1 MRNIYLMTA
10 ALAMMAMTAN
20 AQSMKHINMNASSQ
34 NWAVTSAPQKVENST
49 RKVATRAGSDI
60 TDNQRYINYSYDESY
75 VWPATFPADT
85 QGAISLGTLFYSDAF
100 TKFEGCKIVGARFY
114 VNIPIG
120 ASKVGICHVKIEN
133 NTPYVGDILASK
145 EVPSTVAHWNY
156 VWFDE
161 PYKIDTKNF
170 DGLLPYY
177 DFTPSNMSADAGYP
191 IASSG
196 TYAGTCGA
204 LAYGDVDGKHDQS
217 SWAWQPIYLGTDG
230 SNLMIQLIIEKED
243 GNFII
248 HDLVMDKIAM
258 SPFVKNDTKTGLAF
272 TCHNDG
278 RDNIT
283 NVKFGIE
290 VDGVKLG
297 TFTYN
302 KDNLGEN
309 FKEITNA
316 DYSNIPVGLPID
328 KDWAIGEHEVTVYPV
343 LVEGK
348 EPAGDLTNDKLTT
361 KFKVYKDN
369 FDRTKNLVEF
379 YACQM
384 SKYTYFADQ
393 VLDKT
398 AKAREDD
405 DLAIVS
411 IHGDG
416 QQVNEDGTVET
427 LSDVFTV
434 PEANKLAYY
443 STPSDG
449 SGAFNRYFYDNDVIN
464 YEKALTVNM
473 AAQAASDQ
481 DNVVSMLNTII
492 NESAT
497 YYPSFSTV
505 GIDSKL
511 DDATGKLTIKV
522 MGKLINGYQKLIG
535 DDARLTVYLT
545 EDKVTGRQSTGG
557 STIKP
562 RFTHNHVLRKIV
574 TGTLG
579 DALQTNGN
587 SYENDY
593 EVELDDAWKSQN
605 MHIIAFVSR
614 PMTEKEVDGKTALA
628 SAMNDLWVDNTNM
641 VVVGESDLTGISNN
655 VINWNDVKE
664 VGRYTI
670 DGQKLN
676 APMKG
681 VNLVKLSNGKTIK
694 VVVK

>member
-1 MRNIYLMTA
+1 MTA

-34 NWAVTSAPQKVENST
+34 NWAETSAPQKVENST
-49 RKVATRAGSDI
+49 KKVATRAGSDI
-60 TDNQRYINYSYDESY
+60 ADNQRYINYSYDESY

-100 TKFEGCKIVGARFY
+100 KKYEGCKIVGARFY

-243 GNFII
+243 GNFIL
-248 HDLVMDKIAM
+248 HDLVLDKIAM
-258 SPFVKNDTKTGLAF
+258 SPFVKNNTKTGLAF

-290 VDGVKLG
+290 VDGEKMG
-297 TFTYN
+297 TFTYD
-302 KDNLGEN
+302 KTTAGDA
-309 FKEITNA
+309 FREITNA
-316 DYSNIPVGLPID
+316 DYSNIPVGLPIN

-348 EPAGDLTNDKLTT
+348 EPEGDLTNDKLTT

-379 YACQM
+379 YTCQM
-384 SKYTYFADQ
+384 SKYTFFADA
-393 VLDKT
+393 VLTKI

-416 QQVNEDGTVET
+416 QQVNEDGSVET

-449 SGAFNRYFYDNDVIN
+449 SAAFNRYFYDNDVIN
-464 YEKALTVNM
+464 AEKALTVNM
-473 AAQAASDQ
+473 AAQDPSDQ
-481 DNVVSMLNTII
+481 DNVVGMLNTII
-492 NESAT
+492 KESAA

-511 DDATGKLTIKV
+511 DDATGKLSIKV
-522 MGKLINGYQKLIG
+522 MGKLINQYQQLIG

-545 EDKVTGRQSTGG
+545 EDKIIGKQNTGG
-557 STIKP
+557 SIAKP
-562 RFTHNHVLRKIV
+562 RFTHNYVLRKIV

-593 EVELDDAWKSQN
+593 EVELDDAWKSKN

-614 PMTEKEVDGKTALA
+614 PMKETEKDGKTALA

-641 VVVGESDLTGISNN
+641 VAVGDSDLTGISN
-655 VINWNDVKE
+655 VINWNEVKE

-676 APMKG
+676 APTKG
-681 VNLVKLSNGKTIK
+681 INLVKLSNGQTIK

>member
-1 MRNIYLMTA
+1 MTA
-10 ALAMMAMTAN
+10 AIAMMAMTAN

-34 NWAVTSAPQKVENST
+34 NWAETSAPQKVENST
-49 RKVATRAGSDI
+49 KKVATRAGSDI
-60 TDNQRYINYSYDESY
+60 ADNQRYINYSYDESY

-100 TKFEGCKIVGARFY
+100 KKYEGCKIVGARFY

-258 SPFVKNDTKTGLAF
+258 SPFVKNDTKTGVAF

-290 VDGVKLG
+290 VDGEKMG
-297 TFTYN
+297 TFTYD
-302 KDNLGEN
+302 KDNVGDN
-309 FKEITNA
+309 FREITNA

-328 KDWAIGEHEVTVYPV
+328 KDWSIGEHEVTVYPV

-348 EPAGDLTNDKLTT
+348 EPAGDLTNDKLST

-379 YACQM
+379 YACQL

-393 VLDKT
+393 VLTKT

-411 IHGDG
+411 IHGES
-416 QQVNEDGTVET
+416 QQQNEDGTVET
-427 LSDVFTV
+427 LSDEFTV

-473 AAQAASDQ
+473 AAQDASDQ
-481 DNVVSMLNTII
+481 ENVVGMLNTII

-511 DDATGKLTIKV
+511 DDTTGKLTIKV

-545 EDKVTGRQSTGG
+545 EDGVIGKQNSGG
-557 STIKP
+557 SIAKP
-562 RFTHNHVLRKIV
+562 RYTHNHVLRKIV

-593 EVELDDAWKSQN
+593 EVKLDDAWKSKN

-641 VVVGESDLTGISNN
+641 VAVGDSDLTGISN
-655 VINWNDVKE
+655 VINWNEVKE

-681 VNLVKLSNGKTIK
+681 INLVKLSNGKTIK
-694 VVVK
+694 VIVE

>member
-1 MRNIYLMTA
+1 MTA
-10 ALAMMAMTAN
+10 AIAMMAMTAN

-34 NWAVTSAPQKVENST
+34 NWAETSAPQKVENST
-49 RKVATRAGSDI
+49 KKVATRAGSDI
-60 TDNQRYINYSYDESY
+60 ADNQRYINYSYDESY

-100 TKFEGCKIVGARFY
+100 KKYEGCKIVGARFY

-204 LAYGDVDGKHDQS
+204 LAYGDIDGKHDQS

-243 GNFII
+243 GNFIL
-248 HDLVMDKIAM
+248 HDLVLDKIAM
-258 SPFVKNDTKTGLAF
+258 SPFVKNNTKTGLAF

-290 VDGVKLG
+290 VDGEKMG
-297 TFTYN
+297 TFTYD
-302 KDNLGEN
+302 KTTAGDA

-316 DYSNIPVGLPID
+316 DYSNIPVGLPIN

-348 EPAGDLTNDKLTT
+348 EPEGDLTNDKLTT

-379 YACQM
+379 YTCQM
-384 SKYTYFADQ
+384 SKYTFFADA
-393 VLDKT
+393 VLTKT

-416 QQVNEDGTVET
+416 QQVNEDGSVET

-449 SGAFNRYFYDNDVIN
+449 SAAFNRYFYDNDVIN
-464 YEKALTVNM
+464 AEKALTVNM
-473 AAQAASDQ
+473 AAQDPSDQ
-481 DNVVSMLNTII
+481 DNVVGMLNTII
-492 NESAT
+492 KESAA

-511 DDATGKLTIKV
+511 DDATGKLSIKV
-522 MGKLINGYQKLIG
+522 MGKLINQYQQLIG

-545 EDKVTGRQSTGG
+545 EDKIIGKQNTGG
-557 STIKP
+557 SIAKP
-562 RFTHNHVLRKIV
+562 RFTHNYVLRKIV

-593 EVELDDAWKSQN
+593 EVELDDAWKSKN

-614 PMTEKEVDGKTALA
+614 PMKETEKDGKTALA

-641 VVVGESDLTGISNN
+641 VAVGESDLTGISN
-655 VINWNDVKE
+655 VINWNEVKE

-676 APMKG
+676 APTKG
-681 VNLVKLSNGKTIK
+681 INLVKLSNGQTFK

>member
-1 MRNIYLMTA
+1 MRNIYLMSA
-10 ALAMMAMTAN
+10 ALALMAMSAN
-20 AQSMKHINMNASSQ
+20 AQSMKRINKEATTKT
-34 NWAVTSAPQKVENST
+34 WVETATPQKAA
-49 RKVATRAGSDI
+49 KKIATRAGELEA
-60 TDNQRYINYSYDESY
+60 NQRYINYSYDESY
-75 VWPATFPADT
+75 VWPSTFPADT

-100 TKFEGCKIVGARFY
+100 KKYEGCKIVGARFY

-120 ASKVGICHVKIEN
+120 ASKVGVCHVKVEN
-133 NTPYVGDILASK
+133 GTPYVGDILASK

-161 PYKIDTKNF
+161 PYKIDTKTF

-177 DFTPSNMSADAGYP
+177 DFTPSNMSADAGNP

-196 TYAGTCGA
+196 TWAGTCGA
-204 LAYGDVDGKHDQS
+204 LAFGDVDGKHDPNT
-217 SWAWQPIYLGTDG
+217 WAWQPIYIGTDG

-243 GNFII
+243 GNFIL
-248 HDLVMDKIAM
+248 HDLVMGKMAM
-258 SPFVKNDTKTGLAF
+258 VPFAKSGNTTGLAF

-290 VDGVKLG
+290 VDGEKMG
-297 TFTYN
+297 TFTYDQ
-302 KDNLGEN
+302 KTAGDA
-309 FKEITNA
+309 FREITDA
-316 DYSNIPVGLPID
+316 DNSNIQVGLPID
-328 KDWAIGEHEVTVYPV
+328 KDWSIGEHEVTVYPV

-348 EPAGDLTNDKLTT
+348 EPEGDLTNDKLTT

-379 YACQM
+379 YACQL

-393 VLDKT
+393 VLTKT

-434 PEANKLAYY
+434 PEANKLANY
-443 STPSDG
+443 STPSDA
-449 SGAFNRYFYDNDVIN
+449 SAAFNRYFYDNDVIN
-464 YEKALTVNM
+464 YDKALTVNM
-473 AAQAASDQ
+473 AAQKASDQ
-481 DNVVSMLNTII
+481 ENVVGMLNTII
-492 NESAT
+492 NESAA

-505 GIDSKL
+505 SIDSKL
-511 DDATGKLTIKV
+511 DDATGKLSIKV
-522 MGKLINGYQKLIG
+522 MGKLINKYQKLIG

-545 EDKVTGRQSTGG
+545 EDNVRGKQNTGG
-557 STIKP
+557 SIAKP
-562 RFTHNHVLRKIV
+562 TTHNHVLRKIV
-574 TGTLG
+574 TNTLG

-593 EVELDDAWKSQN
+593 EIELDDAWKSKN

-614 PMTEKEVDGKTALA
+614 PMKEQEKDGKTALA

-641 VVVGESDLTGISNN
+641 VAVGDSDFTGISN

-676 APMKG
+676 APTKG
-681 VNLVKLSNGKTIK
+681 INLVKLSNGQTIK
-694 VVVK
+694 VIVK

>member
-1 MRNIYLMTA
+1 MTA
-10 ALAMMAMTAN
+10 AIAMMAMTAN

-34 NWAVTSAPQKVENST
+34 NWAETSAPQKVENST
-49 RKVATRAGSDI
+49 KKVATRAGSDI
-60 TDNQRYINYSYDESY
+60 ADNQRYINYSYDESY

-100 TKFEGCKIVGARFY
+100 KKYEGCKIVGARFY

-145 EVPSTVAHWNY
+145 EVPSTIAHWNY

-258 SPFVKNDTKTGLAF
+258 SPFVKNDTKTGVAF

-290 VDGVKLG
+290 VDGEKMG
-297 TFTYN
+297 TFTYD
-302 KDNLGEN
+302 KDNVGDK
-309 FKEITNA
+309 FREITNA
-316 DYSNIPVGLPID
+316 DYSNIPVGLPIN

-348 EPAGDLTNDKLTT
+348 EPEGDLTNDKLTT

-379 YACQM
+379 YTCQM
-384 SKYTYFADQ
+384 SKYTYYADE
-393 VLDKT
+393 VLTKLG
-398 AKAREDD
+398 KAREDE

-411 IHGDG
+411 IHGES
-416 QQVNEDGTVET
+416 QQKNEDGSVET

-449 SGAFNRYFYDNDVIN
+449 SAAFNRYFYDNDVIN
-464 YEKALTVNM
+464 LEKALTVNM
-473 AAQAASDQ
+473 AAQKPSDQ
-481 DNVVSMLNTII
+481 DNVVGMLNTII
-492 NESAT
+492 KESAA

-511 DDATGKLTIKV
+511 DDATGKLSIKV
-522 MGKLINGYQKLIG
+522 MGKLINQYQQLIG

-545 EDKVTGRQSTGG
+545 EDKVIGKQNTGG
-557 STIKP
+557 SIAKP
-562 RFTHNHVLRKIV
+562 RFTHNYVLRKIV

-614 PMTEKEVDGKTALA
+614 PMKEQEKDGKTALA

-641 VVVGESDLTGISNN
+641 VAVGDSDLTGISN
-655 VINWNDVKE
+655 VINWNEVKE

-676 APMKG
+676 APTKG
-681 VNLVKLSNGKTIK
+681 INLVKLSNGQTIK

>member
-34 NWAVTSAPQKVENST
+34 TWAETSTPQKVENST

-60 TDNQRYINYSYDESY
+60 ADNQRYINYSYDESY

-100 TKFEGCKIVGARFY
+100 KNFEGCKIVGARFY

-243 GNFII
+243 GNFIL
-248 HDLVMDKIAM
+248 HDLVLDKIAM
-258 SPFVKNDTKTGLAF
+258 SPFVKNNTKTGLAF

-290 VDGVKLG
+290 VDGEKMG
-297 TFTYN
+297 TFTYD
-302 KDNLGEN
+302 KTTAGDA
-309 FKEITNA
+309 FREITNA
-316 DYSNIPVGLPID
+316 DYSNIPVGLPIN

-348 EPAGDLTNDKLTT
+348 EPEGDLTNDKLTT

-379 YACQM
+379 YTCQM
-384 SKYTYFADQ
+384 SKYTFFADA
-393 VLDKT
+393 VLTKT

-416 QQVNEDGTVET
+416 QQVNEDGSVET

-449 SGAFNRYFYDNDVIN
+449 SAAFNRYFYDNDVIN
-464 YEKALTVNM
+464 AEKALTVNM
-473 AAQAASDQ
+473 AAQDPSDQ
-481 DNVVSMLNTII
+481 DNVVGMLNTII
-492 NESAT
+492 KESAA

-511 DDATGKLTIKV
+511 DDATGKLSIKV
-522 MGKLINGYQKLIG
+522 MGKLINQYQQLIG

-545 EDKVTGRQSTGG
+545 EDKIIGKQNTGG
-557 STIKP
+557 SIAKP
-562 RFTHNHVLRKIV
+562 RFTHNYVLRKIV

-593 EVELDDAWKSQN
+593 EVELDDAWKSKN

-614 PMTEKEVDGKTALA
+614 PMKETEKDGKTALA

-641 VVVGESDLTGISNN
+641 VAVGESDLTGISN
-655 VINWNDVKE
+655 VINWNEVKE
-664 VGRYTI
+664 IGRYTI

-676 APMKG
+676 APTKG
-681 VNLVKLSNGKTIK
+681 INLVKLSNGQTIK

>member
-34 NWAVTSAPQKVENST
+34 NWAETSAPQKVENST
-49 RKVATRAGSDI
+49 KKVATRAGSDI
-60 TDNQRYINYSYDESY
+60 ADNQRYINYSYDESY

-100 TKFEGCKIVGARFY
+100 KKYEGCKIVGARFY

-258 SPFVKNDTKTGLAF
+258 SPFVKNDTKTGVAF

-290 VDGVKLG
+290 VDGEKMG
-297 TFTYN
+297 TFTYD
-302 KDNLGEN
+302 KDNVGDN
-309 FKEITNA
+309 FREITNA
-316 DYSNIPVGLPID
+316 DYSNIPVGLPIN

-348 EPAGDLTNDKLTT
+348 EPEGDLTNDKLTT

-384 SKYTYFADQ
+384 SKYTFFADA
-393 VLDKT
+393 VLTKT

-411 IHGDG
+411 IHGES
-416 QQVNEDGTVET
+416 QQVNEDGSVET
-427 LSDVFTV
+427 LSDEFTV

-473 AAQAASDQ
+473 AAQDGSDQ
-481 DNVVSMLNTII
+481 DNVASMLNTII
-492 NESAT
+492 NESAA

-511 DDATGKLTIKV
+511 DDATGKLSIKV
-522 MGKLINGYQKLIG
+522 MGKLINQYQQLIG

-545 EDKVTGRQSTGG
+545 EDKVIGKQNTGG
-557 STIKP
+557 SIAKP
-562 RFTHNHVLRKIV
+562 RFTHNYVLRKIV

-614 PMTEKEVDGKTALA
+614 PMKETEKDGKTALA

-641 VVVGESDLTGISNN
+641 VAVGDSDLTGISNI
-655 VINWNDVKE
+655 INWNDVKE

-676 APMKG
+676 APTKG
-681 VNLVKLSNGKTIK
+681 INLVKLSNGQTIK

>member
-1 MRNIYLMTA
+1 MTA

-34 NWAVTSAPQKVENST
+34 TWAETSTPQKVENST

-60 TDNQRYINYSYDESY
+60 ADNQRYINYSYDESY

-100 TKFEGCKIVGARFY
+100 KNFEGCKIVGARFY

-243 GNFII
+243 GNFIL

-290 VDGVKLG
+290 VDGEKMG
-297 TFTYN
+297 TFTYD
-302 KDNLGEN
+302 KTTAGDA
-309 FKEITNA
+309 FREITNA
-316 DYSNIPVGLPID
+316 DYSNIPVGLPIN

-348 EPAGDLTNDKLTT
+348 EPEGDLTNDKLTT

-379 YACQM
+379 YTCQM
-384 SKYTYFADQ
+384 SKYTFFADA
-393 VLDKT
+393 VLTKT

-411 IHGDG
+411 IHGES
-416 QQVNEDGTVET
+416 QQVNEDGSVET
-427 LSDVFTV
+427 LSDEFTV

-449 SGAFNRYFYDNDVIN
+449 SAAFNRYFYDNDVIN
-464 YEKALTVNM
+464 AEKALTVNM
-473 AAQAASDQ
+473 AAQDPSDQ
-481 DNVVSMLNTII
+481 DNVVGMLNKII
-492 NESAT
+492 KESAA

-511 DDATGKLTIKV
+511 DDATGKLSIKV
-522 MGKLINGYQKLIG
+522 MGKLINQYQQLIG

-545 EDKVTGRQSTGG
+545 EDKIIGKQNTGG
-557 STIKP
+557 SIAKP
-562 RFTHNHVLRKIV
+562 RFTHNYVLRKIV

-593 EVELDDAWKSQN
+593 EVELDDAWKSKN

-614 PMTEKEVDGKTALA
+614 PMKEQEKDGKTALA

-641 VVVGESDLTGISNN
+641 VAVGESDLTGISN
-655 VINWNDVKE
+655 VINWNEVKE

-676 APMKG
+676 APTKG
-681 VNLVKLSNGKTIK
+681 INLVKLSNGQTIK

>member
-1 MRNIYLMTA
+1 MTA

-34 NWAVTSAPQKVENST
+34 NWAETSAPQKVENST
-49 RKVATRAGSDI
+49 KKVATRAGSDI
-60 TDNQRYINYSYDESY
+60 ADNQRYINYSYDESY
-75 VWPATFPADT
+75 IWPATFPADT

-100 TKFEGCKIVGARFY
+100 KNFEGCKIVGARFY

-243 GNFII
+243 GNFIL
-248 HDLVMDKIAM
+248 HDLVLDKIAM
-258 SPFVKNDTKTGLAF
+258 SPFVKNNTKTGLAF

-290 VDGVKLG
+290 VDGEKMG
-297 TFTYN
+297 TFTYD
-302 KDNLGEN
+302 KDNVGDN
-309 FKEITNA
+309 FREITNA
-316 DYSNIPVGLPID
+316 DYSNIPVGLPIN

-348 EPAGDLTNDKLTT
+348 EPEGDLTNDKLTT

-393 VLDKT
+393 VLTKT
-398 AKAREDD
+398 ANAREED

-411 IHGDG
+411 IHGEG
-416 QQVNEDGTVET
+416 QQVNEDGSVEK
-427 LSDVFTV
+427 LEDVFTV

-443 STPSDG
+443 STPYDG

-473 AAQAASDQ
+473 AAQDASDQ
-481 DNVVSMLNTII
+481 DNVASMLNTII
-492 NESAT
+492 NESAA

-505 GIDSKL
+505 GIESKL
-511 DDATGKLTIKV
+511 DDATGKLSIKV

-545 EDKVTGRQSTGG
+545 EDKVIGKQNTGG
-557 STIKP
+557 SIAKP
-562 RFTHNHVLRKIV
+562 RFTHNYVLRKIV

-593 EVELDDAWKSQN
+593 EVELDNAWKSNN

-614 PMTEKEVDGKTALA
+614 PMKEQEKDGKTALA

-641 VVVGESDLTGISNN
+641 VAVGESDFTGISNI
-655 VINWNDVKE
+655 INWNDVKE

-676 APMKG
+676 APTKG
-681 VNLVKLSNGKTIK
+681 INLVKLSNGQTIK

>member
-1 MRNIYLMTA
+1 
-10 ALAMMAMTAN
+10 MMAMTAN

-34 NWAVTSAPQKVENST
+34 NWAETSAPQKVENST
-49 RKVATRAGSDI
+49 KKVATRAGSDI
-60 TDNQRYINYSYDESY
+60 ADNQRYINYSYDESY

-100 TKFEGCKIVGARFY
+100 KKYEGCKIVGARFY

-243 GNFII
+243 GNFIL
-248 HDLVMDKIAM
+248 HDLVLDKIAM
-258 SPFVKNDTKTGLAF
+258 SPFVKNNTKTGLAF

-290 VDGVKLG
+290 VDGEKMG
-297 TFTYN
+297 TFTYD
-302 KDNLGEN
+302 KTTAGDA
-309 FKEITNA
+309 FREITNA
-316 DYSNIPVGLPID
+316 DYSNIPVGLPIN

-348 EPAGDLTNDKLTT
+348 EPEGDLTNDKLTT

-379 YACQM
+379 YTCQM
-384 SKYTYFADQ
+384 SKYTFFADA
-393 VLDKT
+393 VLTKT

-416 QQVNEDGTVET
+416 QQVNEDGSVET

-449 SGAFNRYFYDNDVIN
+449 SAAFNRYFYDNDVIN
-464 YEKALTVNM
+464 AEKALTVNM
-473 AAQAASDQ
+473 AAQDPSDQ
-481 DNVVSMLNTII
+481 DNVVGMLNTII
-492 NESAT
+492 KESAA

-511 DDATGKLTIKV
+511 DDATGKLSIKV
-522 MGKLINGYQKLIG
+522 MGKLINQYQQLIG

-545 EDKVTGRQSTGG
+545 EDKIIGKQNTGG
-557 STIKP
+557 SIAKP
-562 RFTHNHVLRKIV
+562 RFTHNYVLRKIV

-593 EVELDDAWKSQN
+593 EVELDDAWKSKN

-614 PMTEKEVDGKTALA
+614 PMKETEKDGKTALA

-641 VVVGESDLTGISNN
+641 VAVGESDLTGISN
-655 VINWNDVKE
+655 VINWNEVKE

-676 APMKG
+676 APTKG
-681 VNLVKLSNGKTIK
+681 INLVKLSNGQTIK
-694 VVVK
+694 VIVK

>member
-1 MRNIYLMTA
+1 MTA
-10 ALAMMAMTAN
+10 AIAMMAMTAN

-34 NWAVTSAPQKVENST
+34 NWAETSAPQKVENST
-49 RKVATRAGSDI
+49 KKVATRAGSDI
-60 TDNQRYINYSYDESY
+60 ADNQRYINYSYDESY

-100 TKFEGCKIVGARFY
+100 KKYEGCKIVGARFY

-243 GNFII
+243 GNFIL
-248 HDLVMDKIAM
+248 HDLVLDKIAM
-258 SPFVKNDTKTGLAF
+258 SPFVKNNTKTGLAF

-290 VDGVKLG
+290 VDGEKMG
-297 TFTYN
+297 TFTYD
-302 KDNLGEN
+302 KTTAGDA
-309 FKEITNA
+309 FREITNA
-316 DYSNIPVGLPID
+316 DYSNIPVGLPIN

-348 EPAGDLTNDKLTT
+348 EPEGDLTNDKLTT

-379 YACQM
+379 YTCQM
-384 SKYTYFADQ
+384 SKYTFFADA
-393 VLDKT
+393 VLTKT

-416 QQVNEDGTVET
+416 QQVNEDGSVET
-427 LSDVFTV
+427 LTDVFTV

-449 SGAFNRYFYDNDVIN
+449 SAAFNRYFYDNDVIN
-464 YEKALTVNM
+464 AEKALTVNM
-473 AAQAASDQ
+473 AAQDPSDQ
-481 DNVVSMLNTII
+481 DNVVGMLNTII
-492 NESAT
+492 KESAA

-511 DDATGKLTIKV
+511 DDATGKLSIKV
-522 MGKLINGYQKLIG
+522 MGKLINQYQQLIG

-545 EDKVTGRQSTGG
+545 EDKIIGKQNTGG
-557 STIKP
+557 SIAKP
-562 RFTHNHVLRKIV
+562 RFTHNYVLRKIV

-593 EVELDDAWKSQN
+593 EVELDDAWKSKN

-614 PMTEKEVDGKTALA
+614 PMKETEKDGKTALA

-641 VVVGESDLTGISNN
+641 VAVGESDLTGISN
-655 VINWNDVKE
+655 VINWNEVKE

-676 APMKG
+676 APTKG
-681 VNLVKLSNGKTIK
+681 INLVKLSNGQTIK
-694 VVVK
+694 VIVK

>member
-1 MRNIYLMTA
+1 MRNIYLMSA
-10 ALAMMAMTAN
+10 ALALMAMSAN
-20 AQSMKHINMNASSQ
+20 AQSMKRINKE
-34 NWAVTSAPQKVENST
+34 VTAKTWVETATPQKAA
-49 RKVATRAGSDI
+49 KKIATRAGELEA
-60 TDNQRYINYSYDESY
+60 NQRYINYSYDESY
-75 VWPATFPADT
+75 VWPSTFPADT

-100 TKFEGCKIVGARFY
+100 KKYEGCKIVGARFY

-120 ASKVGICHVKIEN
+120 ASKVGVCHVKIEN

-145 EVPSTVAHWNY
+145 DVPSTVAHWNY

-204 LAYGDVDGKHDQS
+204 LAYGDVDGKHDPN

-258 SPFVKNDTKTGLAF
+258 SPFVKNDTKTGVAF

-290 VDGVKLG
+290 VDGEKMG
-297 TFTYN
+297 TFTYD
-302 KDNLGEN
+302 KTTAGDA
-309 FKEITNA
+309 FREITNA
-316 DYSNIPVGLPID
+316 DYSNIPVRLPID
-328 KDWAIGEHEVTVYPV
+328 KDWTIGEHEVTVYPM

-393 VLDKT
+393 VLTKT
-398 AKAREDD
+398 AEAREDD

-411 IHGDG
+411 IHGES
-416 QQVNEDGTVET
+416 QQQNEDGTVET

-473 AAQAASDQ
+473 AAQDASDQ

-545 EDKVTGRQSTGG
+545 EDEVIGKQSTGG
-557 STIKP
+557 SIAKP
-562 RFTHNHVLRKIV
+562 TFTHNHVLRKIV

-641 VVVGESDLTGISNN
+641 VVVGESDLTGISN

-681 VNLVKLSNGKTIK
+681 INLVKLSNGKTIK
-694 VVVK
+694 VIVK

>member
-1 MRNIYLMTA
+1 MTA

-20 AQSMKHINMNASSQ
+20 AQSMKHTNMNASSQ
-34 NWAVTSAPQKVENST
+34 NWAETSAPQKVENST
-49 RKVATRAGSDI
+49 KKVATRAGSDI
-60 TDNQRYINYSYDESY
+60 ADNQRYINYSYDESY

-100 TKFEGCKIVGARFY
+100 KNFEGCKIVGARFY

-243 GNFII
+243 GNFIL
-248 HDLVMDKIAM
+248 HDLVLDKIAM
-258 SPFVKNDTKTGLAF
+258 SPFVKNNTKTGLAF

-290 VDGVKLG
+290 VDGEKMG
-297 TFTYN
+297 TFTYD
-302 KDNLGEN
+302 KTTAGDA

-316 DYSNIPVGLPID
+316 DYSNIPVGLPVD

-361 KFKVYKDN
+361 KFKVYKEN

-379 YACQM
+379 YACQL

-393 VLDKT
+393 VLTKT
-398 AKAREDD
+398 ANAREED

-411 IHGDG
+411 IHGEG
-416 QQVNEDGTVET
+416 QQVNEDGSVEK
-427 LSDVFTV
+427 LEDVFTV

-464 YEKALTVNM
+464 AEKALTVNM
-473 AAQAASDQ
+473 AAQDASDQ

-492 NESAT
+492 NEST
-497 YYPSFSTV
+497 TFYPSFSTV
-505 GIDSKL
+505 GIESKL

-522 MGKLINGYQKLIG
+522 MGKLINDYQKLIG

-545 EDKVTGRQSTGG
+545 EDKVIGKQNTGG
-557 STIKP
+557 SIAKP

-593 EVELDDAWKSQN
+593 EIELDDAWKSKN

-641 VVVGESDLTGISNN
+641 VAVGDSDLTGISNI
-655 VINWNDVKE
+655 INWNDVKE

-676 APMKG
+676 APTKG
-681 VNLVKLSNGKTIK
+681 INLVKLSNGQTIK

>member
-1 MRNIYLMTA
+1 MRNIYLMSA
-10 ALAMMAMTAN
+10 ALVLMTMSAN
-20 AQSMKHINMNASSQ
+20 AQSMKRINKE
-34 NWAVTSAPQKVENST
+34 VTANTWVETTAPQKAAKKIT
-49 RKVATRAGSDI
+49 TRAGELEA
-60 TDNQRYINYSYDESY
+60 NQRYINYSYDESY

-85 QGAISLGTLFYSDAF
+85 QGAISLGTLFYSDSF
-100 TKFEGCKIVGARFY
+100 KKFEGCKIVGARFY

-120 ASKVGICHVKIEN
+120 ASKVGICHVKVEN
-133 NTPYVGDILASK
+133 GTPYVGDILASK

-161 PYKIDTKNF
+161 PYKIDTKTF

-177 DFTPSNMSADAGYP
+177 DFTPSNMSEGAGYP

-196 TYAGTCGA
+196 TWAGTCGA
-204 LAYGDVDGKHDQS
+204 LAFGDVDGKHDPNT
-217 SWAWQPIYLGTDG
+217 WAWQPIYLGADG

-328 KDWAIGEHEVTVYPV
+328 KDWSIGEHEVTVYPV

-361 KFKVYKDN
+361 KFKVYKEN

-393 VLDKT
+393 VLTKT

-411 IHGDG
+411 IHGES
-416 QQVNEDGTVET
+416 QQTNEDGSVEN
-427 LSDVFTV
+427 LEDAFTV

-545 EDKVTGRQSTGG
+545 EDKVIGKQNTGG
-557 STIKP
+557 DIARP
-562 RFTHNHVLRKIV
+562 RFTHNYVLRKIV

-593 EVELDDAWKSQN
+593 EVELDDAWKSKN

-641 VVVGESDLTGISNN
+641 VVVGESDLTGISN
-655 VINWNDVKE
+655 VINWNEVKE

-681 VNLVKLSNGKTIK
+681 INLVKLSNGKTIK
-694 VVVK
+694 VIVK

>member
-1 MRNIYLMTA
+1 MTA

-34 NWAVTSAPQKVENST
+34 NWAETSAPQKVENST
-49 RKVATRAGSDI
+49 KKVATRAGSDI
-60 TDNQRYINYSYDESY
+60 ADNQRYINYSYDESY

-100 TKFEGCKIVGARFY
+100 KKYEGCKIVGARFY

-196 TYAGTCGA
+196 TYAGTCGV

-243 GNFII
+243 GNFIL
-248 HDLVMDKIAM
+248 HDLVLDKIAM
-258 SPFVKNDTKTGLAF
+258 SPFVKNNTKTGLAF

-290 VDGVKLG
+290 VDGEKMG
-297 TFTYN
+297 TFTYD
-302 KDNLGEN
+302 KTTAGDA

-316 DYSNIPVGLPID
+316 DYSNIPVGLPVD

-361 KFKVYKDN
+361 KFKVYKEN

-379 YACQM
+379 YACQL

-393 VLDKT
+393 VLTKT
-398 AKAREDD
+398 ANAREED

-411 IHGDG
+411 IHGEG
-416 QQVNEDGTVET
+416 QQVNEDGSVEK
-427 LSDVFTV
+427 LEDVFTV

-464 YEKALTVNM
+464 AEKALTVNM
-473 AAQAASDQ
+473 AAQDASDQ

-492 NESAT
+492 NEST
-497 YYPSFSTV
+497 TFYPSFSTV
-505 GIDSKL
+505 GIESKL

-522 MGKLINGYQKLIG
+522 MGKLINDYQKLIG

-545 EDKVTGRQSTGG
+545 EDKVIGKQNTGG
-557 STIKP
+557 SIAKP

-593 EVELDDAWKSQN
+593 EIELDDAWKSKN

-614 PMTEKEVDGKTALA
+614 PMKETEKDGKTALA

-641 VVVGESDLTGISNN
+641 VAVGDSDLTGISN

-676 APMKG
+676 APTKG
-681 VNLVKLSNGKTIK
+681 INLVKLSNGQTIK
-694 VVVK
+694 VIVK

>member
-1 MRNIYLMTA
+1 
-10 ALAMMAMTAN
+10 MMAMTAN

-34 NWAVTSAPQKVENST
+34 NWAETSAPQKVENST
-49 RKVATRAGSDI
+49 KKVATRAGSDI
-60 TDNQRYINYSYDESY
+60 ADNQRYINYSYDESY

-100 TKFEGCKIVGARFY
+100 KKYEGCKIVGARFY

-243 GNFII
+243 GNFIL
-248 HDLVMDKIAM
+248 HDLVLDKIAM
-258 SPFVKNDTKTGLAF
+258 SPFVKNNTKTGLAF

-290 VDGVKLG
+290 VDGEKMG
-297 TFTYN
+297 TFTYD
-302 KDNLGEN
+302 KTTAGDA
-309 FKEITNA
+309 FREITNA
-316 DYSNIPVGLPID
+316 DYSNIPVGLPIN

-348 EPAGDLTNDKLTT
+348 EPEGDLTNDKLTT

-379 YACQM
+379 YTCQK
-384 SKYTYFADQ
+384 SKYTYFANA

-434 PEANKLAYY
+434 PEANKLTYY

-464 YEKALTVNM
+464 AEKALTVNM
-473 AAQAASDQ
+473 AAQDPSDQ

-492 NESAT
+492 NESAA

-511 DDATGKLTIKV
+511 DDATGKLSIKV
-522 MGKLINGYQKLIG
+522 MGKLINQYQQLIG

-545 EDKVTGRQSTGG
+545 EDKVIGKQSTGA
-557 STIKP
+557 TTTKP
-562 RFTHNHVLRKIV
+562 RFTHNYVLRKIV

-593 EVELDDAWKSQN
+593 EVELDDAWKSKN

-614 PMTEKEVDGKTALA
+614 PMKEQEKDGKTALA

-641 VVVGESDLTGISNN
+641 VAVGESDLTGISN

-676 APMKG
+676 APTKG
-681 VNLVKLSNGKTIK
+681 INLVKLSNGQTIK

>member
-1 MRNIYLMTA
+1 MTA

-60 TDNQRYINYSYDESY
+60 ADNQRYINYSCDESY

-133 NTPYVGDILASK
+133 NTPYVGDILASQ

-230 SNLMIQLIIEKED
+230 SNLMIQLIIENPN

-343 LVEGK
+343 QVEGK

-361 KFKVYKDN
+361 KFKVYKEN

-411 IHGDG
+411 IHGES
-416 QQVNEDGTVET
+416 QQQNEDGTVET

-522 MGKLINGYQKLIG
+522 MGKLINGYQELIG

-545 EDKVTGRQSTGG
+545 EDKVSGKQSTGG

-593 EVELDDAWKSQN
+593 EIELDDAWKSQN

-641 VVVGESDLTGISNN
+641 VAVGESDLTGISN
-655 VINWNDVKE
+655 VINWNEVKE

-681 VNLVKLSNGKTIK
+681 INLVKLSNGKTIK
-694 VVVK
+694 VIVK

>member
-1 MRNIYLMTA
+1 MTA

-34 NWAVTSAPQKVENST
+34 NWAETSAPQKVENST
-49 RKVATRAGSDI
+49 KKVATRAGSDI
-60 TDNQRYINYSYDESY
+60 ADNQRYINYSYDESY

-100 TKFEGCKIVGARFY
+100 KNFEGCKIVGARFY

-243 GNFII
+243 GNFIL
-248 HDLVMDKIAM
+248 HDLVLDKIAM
-258 SPFVKNDTKTGLAF
+258 SPFVKNNTKTGLAF

-290 VDGVKLG
+290 VDGEKMG
-297 TFTYN
+297 TFTYD
-302 KDNLGEN
+302 KTTAGDA

-316 DYSNIPVGLPID
+316 DYSNIPVGLPVD

-361 KFKVYKDN
+361 KFKVYKEN

-379 YACQM
+379 YACQL

-393 VLDKT
+393 VLTKT
-398 AKAREDD
+398 ANAREED

-411 IHGDG
+411 IHGEG
-416 QQVNEDGTVET
+416 QQVNEDGSVEK
-427 LSDVFTV
+427 LEDVFTV

-464 YEKALTVNM
+464 AEKALTVNM
-473 AAQAASDQ
+473 AAQDASDQ

-492 NESAT
+492 NEST
-497 YYPSFSTV
+497 TFYPSFSTV
-505 GIDSKL
+505 GIESKL

-522 MGKLINGYQKLIG
+522 MGKLINDYQKLIG

-545 EDKVTGRQSTGG
+545 EDKVIGKQNTGG
-557 STIKP
+557 SIAKP
-562 RFTHNHVLRKIV
+562 RFIHNHVLRKIV

-593 EVELDDAWKSQN
+593 EIELDDAWKSKN

-614 PMTEKEVDGKTALA
+614 PMKETEKDGKTALA

-641 VVVGESDLTGISNN
+641 VAVGESDLTGISN
-655 VINWNDVKE
+655 VINWNEVKE

-676 APMKG
+676 APTKG
-681 VNLVKLSNGKTIK
+681 INLVKLSNGQTIK

>member
-1 MRNIYLMTA
+1 MRNIYLMSA
-10 ALAMMAMTAN
+10 ALVLMTMSAN
-20 AQSMKHINMNASSQ
+20 AQSMKRINKEATAKT
-34 NWAVTSAPQKVENST
+34 WVETATPQKAA
-49 RKVATRAGSDI
+49 KKIATRAGELEA
-60 TDNQRYINYSYDESY
+60 NQRYINYSYDESY
-75 VWPATFPADT
+75 VWPSTFPADT

-100 TKFEGCKIVGARFY
+100 KKYEGCKIVGARFY

-120 ASKVGICHVKIEN
+120 ASKVGVCHVKVEN
-133 NTPYVGDILASK
+133 GTPYVGDILASK

-161 PYKIDTKNF
+161 PYKIDTKTF

-177 DFTPSNMSADAGYP
+177 DFTPSNMSADAGNP

-196 TYAGTCGA
+196 TWAGTCGA
-204 LAYGDVDGKHDQS
+204 LAFGDVDGKHDPNT
-217 SWAWQPIYLGTDG
+217 WAWQPIYIGTDG

-243 GNFII
+243 GNFIL
-248 HDLVMDKIAM
+248 HDLVMGKMAM
-258 SPFVKNDTKTGLAF
+258 VPFAKSGNTTGLAF

-290 VDGVKLG
+290 VDGEKMG
-297 TFTYN
+297 TFTYDQ
-302 KDNLGEN
+302 KTAGDA
-309 FKEITNA
+309 FREITDA
-316 DYSNIPVGLPID
+316 DNSNIQVGLPID
-328 KDWAIGEHEVTVYPV
+328 KDWSIGEHEVTVYPV

-348 EPAGDLTNDKLTT
+348 EPEGDLTNDKLTT

-379 YACQM
+379 YACQL

-393 VLDKT
+393 VLTKT

-416 QQVNEDGTVET
+416 QQVNEDGTVEI

-434 PEANKLAYY
+434 PEANKLANY
-443 STPSDG
+443 STPSDA
-449 SGAFNRYFYDNDVIN
+449 SAAFNRYFYDNDVIN
-464 YEKALTVNM
+464 YDKALTVNM
-473 AAQAASDQ
+473 AAQKASDQ
-481 DNVVSMLNTII
+481 ENVVGMLNTII
-492 NESAT
+492 NESAA

-505 GIDSKL
+505 SIDSKL
-511 DDATGKLTIKV
+511 DDATGKLSIKV
-522 MGKLINGYQKLIG
+522 MGKLINKYQKLIG

-545 EDKVTGRQSTGG
+545 EDNVRGKQNTGG
-557 STIKP
+557 SIAKP
-562 RFTHNHVLRKIV
+562 TTHNHVLRKIV
-574 TGTLG
+574 TNTLG

-593 EVELDDAWKSQN
+593 EIELDDAWKSKN
-605 MHIIAFVSR
+605 MHIIAFISR
-614 PMTEKEVDGKTALA
+614 PMKEQEKDGKTALA

-641 VVVGESDLTGISNN
+641 VAVGDSDLTGISN
-655 VINWNDVKE
+655 VINWNEVKE

-676 APMKG
+676 APTKG
-681 VNLVKLSNGKTIK
+681 INLVKLSNGQTIK
-694 VVVK
+694 VIVK

>member
-1 MRNIYLMTA
+1 MRNIYLMSA
-10 ALAMMAMTAN
+10 ALVLMTMSAN
-20 AQSMKHINMNASSQ
+20 AQSMKRINKE
-34 NWAVTSAPQKVENST
+34 VTAKTWVETATPQKAA
-49 RKVATRAGSDI
+49 KKIATRAGELEA
-60 TDNQRYINYSYDESY
+60 NQRYINYSYDESY
-75 VWPATFPADT
+75 VWPSTFPADT

-100 TKFEGCKIVGARFY
+100 KKYEGCKIVGARFY

-120 ASKVGICHVKIEN
+120 ASKVGVCHVKIEN

-145 EVPSTVAHWNY
+145 DVPSTVAHWNY

-204 LAYGDVDGKHDQS
+204 LAYGDVDGKHDPN

-258 SPFVKNDTKTGLAF
+258 SPFVKNDTKTGVAF

-290 VDGVKLG
+290 VDGEKIG

-302 KDNLGEN
+302 KDNVGDN
-309 FKEITNA
+309 FREITNA

-328 KDWAIGEHEVTVYPV
+328 KDWSIGEHEVTVYPM

-393 VLDKT
+393 VLTKT
-398 AKAREDD
+398 AEAREDD

-411 IHGDG
+411 IHGES
-416 QQVNEDGTVET
+416 QQVNKDGSVET
-427 LSDVFTV
+427 LTDVFTV

-473 AAQAASDQ
+473 AAQDGSDQ

-545 EDKVTGRQSTGG
+545 EDKVIGKQSTGG
-557 STIKP
+557 SIAKP
-562 RFTHNHVLRKIV
+562 GFTHNHVLRKIV

-593 EVELDDAWKSQN
+593 EVELDDAWKSQS

-641 VVVGESDLTGISNN
+641 VVVGESDLTGISN

-681 VNLVKLSNGKTIK
+681 INLVKLSNGKTIK
-694 VVVK
+694 VIVK

>member
-1 MRNIYLMTA
+1 MTA

-34 NWAVTSAPQKVENST
+34 NWAETSAPQKVENST
-49 RKVATRAGSDI
+49 KKVATRAGSDI
-60 TDNQRYINYSYDESY
+60 ADNQRYINYSYDESY

-100 TKFEGCKIVGARFY
+100 KKYEGCKIVGARFY

-243 GNFII
+243 GNFIL

-258 SPFVKNDTKTGLAF
+258 SPFVKNDTKTGVAF

-290 VDGVKLG
+290 VDGEKMG
-297 TFTYN
+297 TFTYD
-302 KDNLGEN
+302 KTTAGDA
-309 FKEITNA
+309 FREITNA
-316 DYSNIPVGLPID
+316 DYSNIPVGLPIN

-348 EPAGDLTNDKLTT
+348 EPEGDLTNDKLTT

-379 YACQM
+379 YTCQM
-384 SKYTYFADQ
+384 SKYTFFADA
-393 VLDKT
+393 VLTKT

-416 QQVNEDGTVET
+416 QQVNEDGSVET
-427 LSDVFTV
+427 LTDVFTV

-449 SGAFNRYFYDNDVIN
+449 SAAFNRYFYDNDVIN
-464 YEKALTVNM
+464 AEKALTVNM
-473 AAQAASDQ
+473 AAQDPSDQ
-481 DNVVSMLNTII
+481 DNVVGMLNTII
-492 NESAT
+492 KESAA

-511 DDATGKLTIKV
+511 DDATGKLSIKV
-522 MGKLINGYQKLIG
+522 MGKLINQYQQLIG

-545 EDKVTGRQSTGG
+545 EDKIIGKQNTGG
-557 STIKP
+557 SIAKP
-562 RFTHNHVLRKIV
+562 RFTHNYVLRKIV

-593 EVELDDAWKSQN
+593 EVELDDAWKSKN

-614 PMTEKEVDGKTALA
+614 PMKETEKDGKTALA

-641 VVVGESDLTGISNN
+641 VAVGDSDLTGISN
-655 VINWNDVKE
+655 VINWNEVKE

-676 APMKG
+676 APTKG
-681 VNLVKLSNGKTIK
+681 INLVKLSNGQTIK
-694 VVVK
+694 VIVK

>member
-1 MRNIYLMTA
+1 MTA

-34 NWAVTSAPQKVENST
+34 NWAETSAPQKVENST
-49 RKVATRAGSDI
+49 KKVATRAGSDI
-60 TDNQRYINYSYDESY
+60 ADNQRYINYSYDESY

-100 TKFEGCKIVGARFY
+100 KKYEGCKIVGARFY

-243 GNFII
+243 GNFIL
-248 HDLVMDKIAM
+248 HDLVLDKIAM
-258 SPFVKNDTKTGLAF
+258 SPFVKNNTKTGLAF

-290 VDGVKLG
+290 VDGEKMG
-297 TFTYN
+297 TFTYD
-302 KDNLGEN
+302 KTTAGDA
-309 FKEITNA
+309 FREITNA
-316 DYSNIPVGLPID
+316 DYSNIPVGLPIN

-348 EPAGDLTNDKLTT
+348 EPEGDLTNDKLTT

-379 YACQM
+379 YTCQM
-384 SKYTYFADQ
+384 SKYTFFADA
-393 VLDKT
+393 VLTKT

-416 QQVNEDGTVET
+416 QQVNEDGSVET

-449 SGAFNRYFYDNDVIN
+449 SAAFNRYFYDNDVIN
-464 YEKALTVNM
+464 AEKALTVNM
-473 AAQAASDQ
+473 AAQDPSDQ
-481 DNVVSMLNTII
+481 DNVVGMLNTII
-492 NESAT
+492 KESAA

-511 DDATGKLTIKV
+511 DDATGKLSIKV
-522 MGKLINGYQKLIG
+522 MGKLINQYQQLIG

-545 EDKVTGRQSTGG
+545 EDKIIGKQNTGG
-557 STIKP
+557 SIAKP
-562 RFTHNHVLRKIV
+562 RFTHNYVLRKIV

-593 EVELDDAWKSQN
+593 EVELDDAWKSKN

-614 PMTEKEVDGKTALA
+614 PMKETEKDGKTALA

-641 VVVGESDLTGISNN
+641 VAVGDSDLTGISN
-655 VINWNDVKE
+655 VINWNEVKE

-676 APMKG
+676 APTKG
-681 VNLVKLSNGKTIK
+681 INLVKLSNGQTIK
-694 VVVK
+694 VIVK

>member
-34 NWAVTSAPQKVENST
+34 NWAETSAPQKVENST
-49 RKVATRAGSDI
+49 KKVATRAGSDI
-60 TDNQRYINYSYDESY
+60 ADNQRYINYSYDESY

-100 TKFEGCKIVGARFY
+100 KKYEGCKIVGARFY

-243 GNFII
+243 GNFIL
-248 HDLVMDKIAM
+248 HDLVLDKIAM
-258 SPFVKNDTKTGLAF
+258 SPFVKNNTKTGLAF

-290 VDGVKLG
+290 VDGEKMG
-297 TFTYN
+297 TFTYD
-302 KDNLGEN
+302 KTTAGDA

-316 DYSNIPVGLPID
+316 DYSNIPVGLPVD

-348 EPAGDLTNDKLTT
+348 EPEGDLTNDKLTT

-379 YACQM
+379 YTCQM
-384 SKYTYFADQ
+384 SKYTFFADA
-393 VLDKT
+393 VLTKT

-416 QQVNEDGTVET
+416 QQVNEDGSVET

-449 SGAFNRYFYDNDVIN
+449 SAAFNRYFYDNDVIN
-464 YEKALTVNM
+464 AEKALTVNM
-473 AAQAASDQ
+473 AAQDPSDQ
-481 DNVVSMLNTII
+481 DNVVGMLNTII
-492 NESAT
+492 KESAA

-511 DDATGKLTIKV
+511 DDATGKLSIKV
-522 MGKLINGYQKLIG
+522 MGKLINQYQQLIG

-545 EDKVTGRQSTGG
+545 EDKIIGKQNTGG
-557 STIKP
+557 SIAKP
-562 RFTHNHVLRKIV
+562 RFTHNYVLRKIV

-593 EVELDDAWKSQN
+593 EVELDDAWKSKN

-614 PMTEKEVDGKTALA
+614 PMKETEKDGKTALA

-641 VVVGESDLTGISNN
+641 VAVGESDLTGISN
-655 VINWNDVKE
+655 VINWNEVKE

-676 APMKG
+676 APTKG
-681 VNLVKLSNGKTIK
+681 INLVKLSNGQTIK
-694 VVVK
+694 VIVK

>member
-34 NWAVTSAPQKVENST
+34 NWAETSAPQKVENST
-49 RKVATRAGSDI
+49 KKVATRAGSDI
-60 TDNQRYINYSYDESY
+60 DDNQRYINYSYDESY

-100 TKFEGCKIVGARFY
+100 KKYEGCKIVGARFY

-243 GNFII
+243 GNFIL
-248 HDLVMDKIAM
+248 HDLVLDKIAM
-258 SPFVKNDTKTGLAF
+258 SPFVKNNTKTGLAF

-290 VDGVKLG
+290 VDGEKMG
-297 TFTYN
+297 TFTYD
-302 KDNLGEN
+302 KTTAGDA

-316 DYSNIPVGLPID
+316 DYSNIPVGLPVD

-361 KFKVYKDN
+361 KFKVYKEN

-384 SKYTYFADQ
+384 SKYTFFADA

-411 IHGDG
+411 IHGES
-416 QQVNEDGTVET
+416 QQVNKDGSVET
-427 LSDVFTV
+427 LTDVFTV

-449 SGAFNRYFYDNDVIN
+449 SAAFNRYFYDNDVIN
-464 YEKALTVNM
+464 AEKALTVNM
-473 AAQAASDQ
+473 AAQDPSDQ

-492 NESAT
+492 NEST
-497 YYPSFSTV
+497 TFYPSFSTV
-505 GIDSKL
+505 GIESKL

-522 MGKLINGYQKLIG
+522 MGKLINDYQKLIG

-545 EDKVTGRQSTGG
+545 EDKVIGKQNTGG
-557 STIKP
+557 SIAKP

-593 EVELDDAWKSQN
+593 EIELDDAWKSKN

-614 PMTEKEVDGKTALA
+614 PMKETEKDGKTALA

-641 VVVGESDLTGISNN
+641 VAVGESDLTGISN
-655 VINWNDVKE
+655 VINWNEVKE

-676 APMKG
+676 APTKG
-681 VNLVKLSNGKTIK
+681 INLVKLSNGQTIK
-694 VVVK
+694 VIVK

>member
-34 NWAVTSAPQKVENST
+34 NWAETSAPQKVENST
-49 RKVATRAGSDI
+49 KKVATRAGSDI
-60 TDNQRYINYSYDESY
+60 ADNQRYINYSYDESY

-100 TKFEGCKIVGARFY
+100 KKFEGCKIVGARFY

-120 ASKVGICHVKIEN
+120 ASKVGVCHVKIEN

-258 SPFVKNDTKTGLAF
+258 SPFVKNDTKTGVAF

-290 VDGVKLG
+290 VDGEKMG

-302 KDNLGEN
+302 KDNVGDN
-309 FKEITNA
+309 FREITNA
-316 DYSNIPVGLPID
+316 DYSNIPVGLPIN

-348 EPAGDLTNDKLTT
+348 EPEGDLTNDKLTT

-384 SKYTYFADQ
+384 SKYTFFADA
-393 VLDKT
+393 VLTKT

-411 IHGDG
+411 IHGES
-416 QQVNEDGTVET
+416 QQQNEDGTVET

-473 AAQAASDQ
+473 AAQDASDQ

-545 EDKVTGRQSTGG
+545 EDKVIGKQNSGG
-557 STIKP
+557 SIAKP
-562 RFTHNHVLRKIV
+562 RYTHNHVLRKIV

-641 VVVGESDLTGISNN
+641 VAVGDSDLTGISN
-655 VINWNDVKE
+655 VINWNEVKE

-681 VNLVKLSNGKTIK
+681 INLVKLSNGKTIK
-694 VVVK
+694 VIVK

>member
-1 MRNIYLMTA
+1 MRNIYLMSA
-10 ALAMMAMTAN
+10 ALVLMTMSAN
-20 AQSMKHINMNASSQ
+20 AQSMKRINKE
-34 NWAVTSAPQKVENST
+34 VTAKTWVETATPQKAA
-49 RKVATRAGSDI
+49 KKIATRAGELEA
-60 TDNQRYINYSYDESY
+60 NQRYINYSYDESY
-75 VWPATFPADT
+75 VWPSTFPADT

-100 TKFEGCKIVGARFY
+100 KKYEGCKIVGARFY

-120 ASKVGICHVKIEN
+120 ASKVGVCHVKVEN
-133 NTPYVGDILASK
+133 GTPYVGDILASK

-161 PYKIDTKNF
+161 PYKIDTKTF

-177 DFTPSNMSADAGYP
+177 DFTPSNMSADAGNP

-196 TYAGTCGA
+196 TWAGTCGA
-204 LAYGDVDGKHDQS
+204 LAFGDIDGKHDPNT
-217 SWAWQPIYLGTDG
+217 WAWQPIYIGTDG

-243 GNFII
+243 GNFIL
-248 HDLVMDKIAM
+248 HDLVMDKMAM
-258 SPFVKNDTKTGLAF
+258 VPFAKSGNTTGLAF

-283 NVKFGIE
+283 SVKFGIE
-290 VDGVKLG
+290 VDGKKMG
-297 TFTYN
+297 SFTYD
-302 KDNLGEN
+302 KTTAGDA
-309 FKEITNA
+309 FREITDA
-316 DYSNIPVGLPID
+316 DYSNIQVGLPIN
-328 KDWAIGEHEVTVYPV
+328 KDWAVGEHEVTVYPV

-393 VLDKT
+393 VLTKT
-398 AKAREDD
+398 AEAREDD

-411 IHGDG
+411 IHGES
-416 QQVNEDGTVET
+416 QQVNKDGSVET
-427 LSDVFTV
+427 LTDVFTV

-473 AAQAASDQ
+473 AAQDASDQ

-545 EDKVTGRQSTGG
+545 EDKVIGKQSTGG
-557 STIKP
+557 SIAKP
-562 RFTHNHVLRKIV
+562 AFHHNHVLRKIV

-641 VVVGESDLTGISNN
+641 VVVGDSDLTGISN

-681 VNLVKLSNGKTIK
+681 INLVKLSNGKTIK
-694 VVVK
+694 VIVK

>member
-34 NWAVTSAPQKVENST
+34 NWAETSAPQKVENST
-49 RKVATRAGSDI
+49 KKVATRAGSDI
-60 TDNQRYINYSYDESY
+60 ADNQRYINYSYDESY

-100 TKFEGCKIVGARFY
+100 KNFEGCKIVGARFY

-243 GNFII
+243 GNFIL
-248 HDLVMDKIAM
+248 HDLVLDKIAM
-258 SPFVKNDTKTGLAF
+258 SPFVKNNTKTGLAF

-290 VDGVKLG
+290 VDGEKMG
-297 TFTYN
+297 TFTYD
-302 KDNLGEN
+302 KTTAGDA

-316 DYSNIPVGLPID
+316 DYSNIPVGLPVD

-361 KFKVYKDN
+361 KFKVYKEN

-379 YACQM
+379 YACQL

-393 VLDKT
+393 VLTKT
-398 AKAREDD
+398 ANAREED

-411 IHGDG
+411 IHGEG
-416 QQVNEDGTVET
+416 QQVNEDGSVEK
-427 LSDVFTV
+427 LEDVFTV

-464 YEKALTVNM
+464 AEKALTVNM
-473 AAQAASDQ
+473 AAQDASDQ

-492 NESAT
+492 NEST
-497 YYPSFSTV
+497 TFYPSFSTV
-505 GIDSKL
+505 GIESKL

-522 MGKLINGYQKLIG
+522 MGKLINDYQKLIG

-545 EDKVTGRQSTGG
+545 EDKVIGKQNTGG
-557 STIKP
+557 SIAKP
-562 RFTHNHVLRKIV
+562 RFIHNHVLRKIV

-593 EVELDDAWKSQN
+593 EIELDDAWKSKN

-614 PMTEKEVDGKTALA
+614 PMKETEKDGKTALA

-641 VVVGESDLTGISNN
+641 VAVGESDLTGISN
-655 VINWNDVKE
+655 VINWNEVKE

-676 APMKG
+676 APTKG
-681 VNLVKLSNGKTIK
+681 INLVKLSNGQTIK

>member
-1 MRNIYLMTA
+1 
-10 ALAMMAMTAN
+10 MMAMTAN

-34 NWAVTSAPQKVENST
+34 NWAETSAPQKVEIST
-49 RKVATRAGSDI
+49 KKVATRAGSDI
-60 TDNQRYINYSYDESY
+60 ADNQRYINYSYDEGY

-100 TKFEGCKIVGARFY
+100 KKYEGCKIVGARFY

-120 ASKVGICHVKIEN
+120 ASKVGVCHVKIEN

-161 PYKIDTKNF
+161 PFKIDTKTF

-177 DFTPSNMSADAGYP
+177 DFTPSNMSADAGKP

-196 TYAGTCGA
+196 TWAGTCGA
-204 LAYGDVDGKHDQS
+204 LAFGDVDGKHDPNT
-217 SWAWQPIYLGTDG
+217 WAWQPIYIGTDG

-258 SPFVKNDTKTGLAF
+258 SPFVKNDTKTGVAF

-290 VDGVKLG
+290 VDGEKMG
-297 TFTYN
+297 TFTYD
-302 KDNLGEN
+302 KTTAGDA
-309 FKEITNA
+309 FREITNA
-316 DYSNIPVGLPID
+316 DYSNIPVGLPIN

-348 EPAGDLTNDKLTT
+348 EPEGDLTNDKLTT

-379 YACQM
+379 YECQA

-393 VLDKT
+393 TLTKI
-398 AKAREDD
+398 KEEREDD

-411 IHGDG
+411 IHGEST
-416 QQVNEDGTVET
+416 QINEDGTT
-427 LSDVFTV
+427 TPLSDVFAI
-434 PEANKLAYY
+434 PEATKLANY
-443 STPSDG
+443 STPSDA
-449 SGAFNRYFYDNDVIN
+449 SAAFNRYFYENDQIN
-464 YEKALTVNM
+464 SEKALTVNM
-473 AAQAASDQ
+473 AANKAEDQ
-481 DNVVSMLNTII
+481 GTVANILNAVIK
-492 NESAT
+492 ESVE
-497 YYPSFSTV
+497 YYPSFTTV

-511 DDATGKLTIKV
+511 DDTTGKLSIKV
-522 MGKLINGYQKLIG
+522 MGKLINQYEQLIG
-535 DDARLTVYLT
+535 DDARLTIYLT
-545 EDKVTGRQSTGG
+545 EDKVKGKQNTGG
-557 STIKP
+557 SIAKP
-562 RFTHNHVLRKIV
+562 NFLHNHVLRKIV

-614 PMTEKEVDGKTALA
+614 PMKETEKDGKTALA

-641 VVVGESDLTGISNN
+641 VAVGESDLTGISN
-655 VINWNDVKE
+655 VINWNEVKE

-676 APMKG
+676 APTKG
-681 VNLVKLSNGKTIK
+681 INLVKLSNGQTIK

>member
-1 MRNIYLMTA
+1 
-10 ALAMMAMTAN
+10 MMAMTAN

-34 NWAVTSAPQKVENST
+34 NWAETSAPQKVENST
-49 RKVATRAGSDI
+49 KKVATRAGSDI
-60 TDNQRYINYSYDESY
+60 ADNQRYINYSYDESY

-100 TKFEGCKIVGARFY
+100 KNFEGCKIVGARFY

-243 GNFII
+243 GNFIL
-248 HDLVMDKIAM
+248 HDLVLDKIAM
-258 SPFVKNDTKTGLAF
+258 SPFVKNNTKTGLAF

-290 VDGVKLG
+290 VDGEKMG
-297 TFTYN
+297 TFTYD
-302 KDNLGEN
+302 KTTAGDA

-316 DYSNIPVGLPID
+316 DYSNIPVGLPVD

-361 KFKVYKDN
+361 KFKVYKEN

-379 YACQM
+379 YACQL

-393 VLDKT
+393 VLTKT
-398 AKAREDD
+398 ANAREED

-411 IHGDG
+411 IHGEG
-416 QQVNEDGTVET
+416 QQVNEDGSVEK
-427 LSDVFTV
+427 LEDVFTV

-464 YEKALTVNM
+464 AEKALTVNM
-473 AAQAASDQ
+473 AAQDASDQ

-492 NESAT
+492 NEST
-497 YYPSFSTV
+497 TFYPSFSTV
-505 GIDSKL
+505 GIESKL

-522 MGKLINGYQKLIG
+522 MGKLINDYQKLIG

-545 EDKVTGRQSTGG
+545 EDKVIGKQNTGG
-557 STIKP
+557 SIAKP

-593 EVELDDAWKSQN
+593 EIELDDAWKSKN

-614 PMTEKEVDGKTALA
+614 PMKETEKDGKTALA

-641 VVVGESDLTGISNN
+641 VAVGESDLTGISN
-655 VINWNDVKE
+655 VINWNEVKE

-676 APMKG
+676 VPTKG
-681 VNLVKLSNGKTIK
+681 INLVKLSNGQTIK

>member
-1 MRNIYLMTA
+1 MTA
-10 ALAMMAMTAN
+10 AIAMMAMTAN

-34 NWAVTSAPQKVENST
+34 NWAETSAPQKVENST
-49 RKVATRAGSDI
+49 KKVATRAGSDI
-60 TDNQRYINYSYDESY
+60 ADNQRYINYSYDESY

-100 TKFEGCKIVGARFY
+100 KKYEGCKIVGARFY

-243 GNFII
+243 GNFIL
-248 HDLVMDKIAM
+248 HDLVLDKIAM
-258 SPFVKNDTKTGLAF
+258 SPFVKNNTKTGLAF

-290 VDGVKLG
+290 VDGEKMG
-297 TFTYN
+297 TFTYD
-302 KDNLGEN
+302 KTTAGDA
-309 FKEITNA
+309 FREITNA
-316 DYSNIPVGLPID
+316 DYSNIPVGLPIN

-348 EPAGDLTNDKLTT
+348 EPEGDLTNDKLTT

-379 YACQM
+379 YTCQM
-384 SKYTYFADQ
+384 SKYTFFADA
-393 VLDKT
+393 VLTKT

-416 QQVNEDGTVET
+416 QQVNEDGSVET

-449 SGAFNRYFYDNDVIN
+449 SAAFNRYFYDNDVIN
-464 YEKALTVNM
+464 AEKALTVNM
-473 AAQAASDQ
+473 AAQDPSDQ
-481 DNVVSMLNTII
+481 DNVVGMLNTII
-492 NESAT
+492 KESAA

-511 DDATGKLTIKV
+511 DDATGKLSIKV
-522 MGKLINGYQKLIG
+522 MGKLINQYQQLIG

-545 EDKVTGRQSTGG
+545 EDKIIGKQNTGG
-557 STIKP
+557 SIAKP
-562 RFTHNHVLRKIV
+562 RFTHNYVLRKIV

-593 EVELDDAWKSQN
+593 EVELDDAWKSKN

-614 PMTEKEVDGKTALA
+614 PMKETEKDGKTALA

-641 VVVGESDLTGISNN
+641 VAVGDSDLTGISNI
-655 VINWNDVKE
+655 INWNDVKE

-670 DGQKLN
+670 DGQKLK
-676 APMKG
+676 APTKG
-681 VNLVKLSNGKTIK
+681 INLVKLSNGQTIK
-694 VVVK
+694 VIVK

>member
-1 MRNIYLMTA
+1 MRNIYLMSA
-10 ALAMMAMTAN
+10 ALVLMTMSAN
-20 AQSMKHINMNASSQ
+20 AQSMKRINKE
-34 NWAVTSAPQKVENST
+34 VTAKTWVETATPQKAA
-49 RKVATRAGSDI
+49 KKIATRAGELEA
-60 TDNQRYINYSYDESY
+60 NQRYINYSYDESY
-75 VWPATFPADT
+75 VWPSTFPADT

-100 TKFEGCKIVGARFY
+100 KKYEGCKIVGARFY

-120 ASKVGICHVKIEN
+120 ASKVGVCHVKIEN

-145 EVPSTVAHWNY
+145 DVPSTVAHWNY

-204 LAYGDVDGKHDQS
+204 LAYGDVDGKHDPN

-258 SPFVKNDTKTGLAF
+258 SPFVKNDTKTGVAF

-290 VDGVKLG
+290 VDGEKMG
-297 TFTYN
+297 TFTYD
-302 KDNLGEN
+302 KTTAGDA
-309 FKEITNA
+309 FREITNA
-316 DYSNIPVGLPID
+316 DYSNIPVRLPIN
-328 KDWAIGEHEVTVYPV
+328 KDWAIGEHEVTVYPM

-411 IHGDG
+411 IHGES
-416 QQVNEDGTVET
+416 QQQNEDGTVEK

-473 AAQAASDQ
+473 AAQDASDQ

-545 EDKVTGRQSTGG
+545 EDKVIGKQSTGG
-557 STIKP
+557 TTTKP

-641 VVVGESDLTGISNN
+641 VVVGDSDLTGISN

-681 VNLVKLSNGKTIK
+681 INLVKLSNGKTIK
-694 VVVK
+694 VIVK

>member
-1 MRNIYLMTA
+1 MTA

-34 NWAVTSAPQKVENST
+34 NWAETSAPQKVENST
-49 RKVATRAGSDI
+49 KKVATRAGSDI
-60 TDNQRYINYSYDESY
+60 ADNQRYINYSYDESY

-100 TKFEGCKIVGARFY
+100 KKYEGCKIVGARFY

-156 VWFDE
+156 VWFDK

-258 SPFVKNDTKTGLAF
+258 SPFVKNDTKTGVAF

-290 VDGVKLG
+290 VDGEKMG
-297 TFTYN
+297 TFTYD
-302 KDNLGEN
+302 KDNVGDK
-309 FKEITNA
+309 FREITNA
-316 DYSNIPVGLPID
+316 DYSNIPVGLPIN

-348 EPAGDLTNDKLTT
+348 EPEGDLTNDKLTT

-379 YACQM
+379 YTCQK
-384 SKYTYFADQ
+384 SKYTYFANA

-434 PEANKLAYY
+434 PEANKLTYY

-464 YEKALTVNM
+464 AEKALTVNM
-473 AAQAASDQ
+473 AAQNPSDQ

-492 NESAT
+492 NESAA

-511 DDATGKLTIKV
+511 DDATGKLSIKV
-522 MGKLINGYQKLIG
+522 MGKLINQYQQLIG

-545 EDKVTGRQSTGG
+545 EDKVIGKQSTGG
-557 STIKP
+557 TTTRP
-562 RFTHNHVLRKIV
+562 RFTHNYVLRKIV

-593 EVELDDAWKSQN
+593 EVELDDAWKSKN

-614 PMTEKEVDGKTALA
+614 PMKEQEKDGKTALA

-641 VVVGESDLTGISNN
+641 VAVGESDLTGISN
-655 VINWNDVKE
+655 VINWNEVKE

-676 APMKG
+676 APTKG
-681 VNLVKLSNGKTIK
+681 INLVKLSNGQTIK

>member
-1 MRNIYLMTA
+1 MRNIYLMSA
-10 ALAMMAMTAN
+10 ALVLMTMSAN
-20 AQSMKHINMNASSQ
+20 AQSMKRINKEATAKT
-34 NWAVTSAPQKVENST
+34 WVETATPQKAA
-49 RKVATRAGSDI
+49 KKIATRAGELEA
-60 TDNQRYINYSYDESY
+60 NQRYINYSYDESY
-75 VWPATFPADT
+75 VWPSGMK
-85 QGAISLGTLFYSDAF
+85 GAKGTLSLGTIFYNDAF
-100 TKFEGCKIVGARFY
+100 KKYEGCKIAGARFY
-114 VNIPIG
+114 LTAPIG
-120 ASKVGICHVKIEN
+120 NSKVTICKIDDKGNVTNAIAE
-133 NTPYVGDILASK
+133 K
-145 EVPSTVAHWNY
+145 EISTTQLHWNY

-161 PYKIDTKNF
+161 PYTIDTKDF
-170 DGLLPYY
+170 YALLPYY
-177 DFTPSNMSADAGYP
+177 NYTPEQVESEKP
-191 IASSG
+191 IGSSG
-196 TYAGTCGA
+196 TYVGPYGFLAFGDIYEDDRDETKWQWEPISAG
-204 LAYGDVDGKHDQS
+204 Y
-217 SWAWQPIYLGTDG
+217 DG

-243 GNFII
+243 GNFIL
-248 HDLVMDKIAM
+248 HDLVMNKMAM
-258 SPFVKNDTKTGLAF
+258 VPFAKSDTKTGLAF

-290 VDGVKLG
+290 VDGKKIG
-297 TFTYN
+297 SFTYD
-302 KDNLGEN
+302 KTTVGDA
-309 FKEITNA
+309 FREITDA
-316 DYSNIPVGLPID
+316 DYSNIQVGLPIN
-328 KDWAIGEHEVTVYPV
+328 KDWAVGEHEVTVYPV

-348 EPAGDLTNDKLTT
+348 EPEGDLTNDKLTT

-393 VLDKT
+393 VLTKT
-398 AKAREDD
+398 AKAREDE

-411 IHGDG
+411 IHGER
-416 QQVNEDGTVET
+416 QQVNEDGSVET

-434 PEANKLAYY
+434 PEANKLANY

-464 YEKALTVNM
+464 YDKALTVNM
-473 AAQAASDQ
+473 AAQKASDQ

-492 NESAT
+492 NESAA

-505 GIDSKL
+505 SIDSKL
-511 DDATGKLTIKV
+511 DDATGKKLSIKV
-522 MGKLINGYQKLIG
+522 MGKLINQYQKLIG
-535 DDARLTVYLT
+535 DDARLTIYLT
-545 EDKVTGRQSTGG
+545 EDKVKGKQNTGG
-557 STIKP
+557 TMAKP
-562 RFTHNHVLRKIV
+562 TTHNHVLRKIV

-593 EVELDDAWKSQN
+593 EIELDDAWKSQN
-605 MHIIAFVSR
+605 MNIIAFISR
-614 PMTEKEVDGKTALA
+614 PMKEQEKDGKTALA

-641 VVVGESDLTGISNN
+641 VAVGESDFTGISN
-655 VINWNDVKE
+655 VINWNEVKE
-664 VGRYTI
+664 VSRYTI

>member
-1 MRNIYLMTA
+1 
-10 ALAMMAMTAN
+10 MMAMTAN

-34 NWAVTSAPQKVENST
+34 NWAETSAPQKVENST
-49 RKVATRAGSDI
+49 KKVATRAGSDI
-60 TDNQRYINYSYDESY
+60 ADNQRYINYSYDESY

-100 TKFEGCKIVGARFY
+100 KKYEGCKIVGARFY

-120 ASKVGICHVKIEN
+120 ASKVGVCHVKIEN

-243 GNFII
+243 GNFIL
-248 HDLVMDKIAM
+248 HDLVLDKIAM
-258 SPFVKNDTKTGLAF
+258 SPFVKNNTKTGLAF

-290 VDGVKLG
+290 VDGEKMG
-297 TFTYN
+297 TFTYD
-302 KDNLGEN
+302 KTTAGDA
-309 FKEITNA
+309 FREITNA
-316 DYSNIPVGLPID
+316 DYSNIPVGLPIN

-348 EPAGDLTNDKLTT
+348 EPEGDLTNDKLTT

-379 YACQM
+379 YTCQM
-384 SKYTYFADQ
+384 SKYTFFADA
-393 VLDKT
+393 VLTKT

-416 QQVNEDGTVET
+416 QQVNEDGSVET

-449 SGAFNRYFYDNDVIN
+449 SAAFNRYFYDNDVIN
-464 YEKALTVNM
+464 AEKALTVNM
-473 AAQAASDQ
+473 AAQDPSDQ
-481 DNVVSMLNTII
+481 DNVVGMLNTII
-492 NESAT
+492 KESAA

-511 DDATGKLTIKV
+511 DDATGKLSIKV
-522 MGKLINGYQKLIG
+522 MGKLINQYQQLIG

-545 EDKVTGRQSTGG
+545 EDKIIGKQNTGG
-557 STIKP
+557 SIAKP
-562 RFTHNHVLRKIV
+562 RFTHNYVLRKIV

-593 EVELDDAWKSQN
+593 EVELDDAWKSKN

-614 PMTEKEVDGKTALA
+614 PMKETEKDGKTALA

-641 VVVGESDLTGISNN
+641 VAVGESDLTGISN
-655 VINWNDVKE
+655 VINWNEVKE

-676 APMKG
+676 APTKG
-681 VNLVKLSNGKTIK
+681 INLVKLSNGQTIK
-694 VVVK
+694 VIVK

>member
-1 MRNIYLMTA
+1 MRNIYLMSA
-10 ALAMMAMTAN
+10 ALALMAMSAN
-20 AQSMKHINMNASSQ
+20 AQSMKRINKE
-34 NWAVTSAPQKVENST
+34 VTAKTWVETATPQKAA
-49 RKVATRAGSDI
+49 KKIATRAGELEA
-60 TDNQRYINYSYDESY
+60 NQRYINYSYDESY
-75 VWPATFPADT
+75 VWPSTFPADT

-100 TKFEGCKIVGARFY
+100 KKYEGCKIVGARFY

-120 ASKVGICHVKIEN
+120 ASKVGVCHVKVEN
-133 NTPYVGDILASK
+133 GTPYVGDILASK

-161 PYKIDTKNF
+161 PYKIDTKTF

-177 DFTPSNMSADAGYP
+177 DFTPSNMSADAGNP

-196 TYAGTCGA
+196 TWAGTCGA
-204 LAYGDVDGKHDQS
+204 LAFGDVDGKHDPNT
-217 SWAWQPIYLGTDG
+217 WAWQPIYIGADG

-243 GNFII
+243 GNFIL
-248 HDLVMDKIAM
+248 HDLVMSKMAM
-258 SPFVKNDTKTGLAF
+258 VPFAKSGNTTGLAF

-290 VDGVKLG
+290 VDGKKMG
-297 TFTYN
+297 TFIYDKTTAG
-302 KDNLGEN
+302 DA
-309 FKEITNA
+309 FREITDA
-316 DYSNIPVGLPID
+316 DNSNIQVGLPID
-328 KDWAIGEHEVTVYPV
+328 KNWGIGEHEVTVYPV

-348 EPAGDLTNDKLTT
+348 EPEGDLTNDKLTT

-384 SKYTYFADQ
+384 SKYTYFADE
-393 VLDKT
+393 VLTKLG
-398 AKAREDD
+398 KAREDE

-411 IHGDG
+411 IHGES
-416 QQVNEDGTVET
+416 QQKNEDGSVET

-449 SGAFNRYFYDNDVIN
+449 SGAFNRYFYDNNDIN
-464 YEKALTVNM
+464 SEKALTVNM
-473 AAQAASDQ
+473 AAQEASDQ
-481 DNVVSMLNTII
+481 ETVVGMLNTII
-492 NESAT
+492 NESAA

-505 GIDSKL
+505 SIDSKL
-511 DDATGKLTIKV
+511 DDATGKLSIKV
-522 MGKLINGYQKLIG
+522 MGKLINKYQKLIG

-545 EDKVTGRQSTGG
+545 EDNVRGKQNTGG
-557 STIKP
+557 SIAKP
-562 RFTHNHVLRKIV
+562 TTHNHVLRKIV
-574 TGTLG
+574 TNTLG

-593 EVELDDAWKSQN
+593 EVELDDAWKSKN

-614 PMTEKEVDGKTALA
+614 PMKEQEKDGKTALA

-641 VVVGESDLTGISNN
+641 VAVGDSDFTGISN
-655 VINWNDVKE
+655 VINWNEVKE

-676 APMKG
+676 APTKG
-681 VNLVKLSNGKTIK
+681 INLVKLSNGQTIK

>member
-1 MRNIYLMTA
+1 MRNIYLMSA
-10 ALAMMAMTAN
+10 ALALMAMSAN
-20 AQSMKHINMNASSQ
+20 AQSMKRINMETTAKT
-34 NWAVTSAPQKVENST
+34 WAETATPQKAA
-49 RKVATRAGSDI
+49 KKIATRAGELEA
-60 TDNQRYINYSYDESY
+60 NQRYINYSYDESY
-75 VWPATFPADT
+75 VWPSTFPADT

-100 TKFEGCKIVGARFY
+100 KKYEGCKIVGARFY

-120 ASKVGICHVKIEN
+120 ASKVGVCHVKIEN
-133 NTPYVGDILASK
+133 GTPYVGDILASK
-145 EVPSTVAHWNY
+145 EVPSTVKHWNY

-161 PYKIDTKNF
+161 PYKIDTKTF

-177 DFTPSNMSADAGYP
+177 DFTPSKMSAGAGNP

-196 TYAGTCGA
+196 TWAGACGA
-204 LAYGDVDGKHDQS
+204 LAFGDVDGKHDPN

-243 GNFII
+243 GNFIL
-248 HDLVMDKIAM
+248 HDLVMSKMAM
-258 SPFVKNDTKTGLAF
+258 VPFAKSGNTTGLAF

-290 VDGVKLG
+290 VDGEKMG
-297 TFTYN
+297 TFTYDQ
-302 KDNLGEN
+302 KTAGDA
-309 FKEITNA
+309 FREITDA
-316 DYSNIPVGLPID
+316 DNSNIQVGLPID
-328 KDWAIGEHEVTVYPV
+328 KNWSIGEHEVTVYPV
-343 LVEGK
+343 LVEGEK
-348 EPAGDLTNDKLTT
+348 PAGDLTNDKLST

-393 VLDKT
+393 VLTKT
-398 AKAREDD
+398 AKAREDE

-411 IHGDG
+411 IHGER
-416 QQVNEDGTVET
+416 QQVNEDGSVET

-434 PEANKLAYY
+434 PEANKLANY
-443 STPSDG
+443 STPSDA
-449 SGAFNRYFYDNDVIN
+449 SAAFNRYFYDNDVIN
-464 YEKALTVNM
+464 YDKALTVNM
-473 AAQAASDQ
+473 AAQKASDQ
-481 DNVVSMLNTII
+481 ENVVGMLNTII
-492 NESAT
+492 NESAA

-505 GIDSKL
+505 SIDSKL
-511 DDATGKLTIKV
+511 DDATGKLSIKV
-522 MGKLINGYQKLIG
+522 MGKLINKYQKLIG

-545 EDKVTGRQSTGG
+545 EDNVRGKQNTGG
-557 STIKP
+557 SIAKP
-562 RFTHNHVLRKIV
+562 TTHNHVLRKIV
-574 TGTLG
+574 TNTLG

-593 EVELDDAWKSQN
+593 EVKLDKAWKSQN

-614 PMTEKEVDGKTALA
+614 PMKEQEKDGKTALA

-641 VVVGESDLTGISNN
+641 VAVGDSDLTDISNI
-655 VINWNDVKE
+655 INWNDVKE

-676 APMKG
+676 APTKG
-681 VNLVKLSNGKTIK
+681 INLVKLSNGQTIK

>member
-1 MRNIYLMTA
+1 
-10 ALAMMAMTAN
+10 MMAMTAN

-34 NWAVTSAPQKVENST
+34 NWAETSAPQKVENST
-49 RKVATRAGSDI
+49 KKVATRAGSDI
-60 TDNQRYINYSYDESY
+60 ADNQRYINYSYDESY

-100 TKFEGCKIVGARFY
+100 KKYEGCKIVGARFY

-243 GNFII
+243 GNFIL
-248 HDLVMDKIAM
+248 HDLVLDKIAM
-258 SPFVKNDTKTGLAF
+258 SPFVKNNTKTGLAF

-290 VDGVKLG
+290 VDGEKMG
-297 TFTYN
+297 TFTYD
-302 KDNLGEN
+302 KTTAGDA
-309 FKEITNA
+309 FREITNA
-316 DYSNIPVGLPID
+316 DYSNIPVGLPIN

-348 EPAGDLTNDKLTT
+348 EPEGDLTNDKLTT

-379 YACQM
+379 YTCQM
-384 SKYTYFADQ
+384 SKYTYFANA

-434 PEANKLAYY
+434 PEANKLTYY

-464 YEKALTVNM
+464 AEKALTVNM
-473 AAQAASDQ
+473 AAQDPSDQ

-492 NESAT
+492 NESAA

-511 DDATGKLTIKV
+511 DDATGKLSIKV
-522 MGKLINGYQKLIG
+522 MGKLINQYQQLIG

-545 EDKVTGRQSTGG
+545 EDKVIGKQSTGG
-557 STIKP
+557 TTTRP
-562 RFTHNHVLRKIV
+562 RFTHNYVLRKIV

-593 EVELDDAWKSQN
+593 EVELDDAWKSKN

-614 PMTEKEVDGKTALA
+614 PMKETEKDGKTALA

-641 VVVGESDLTGISNN
+641 VAVGESDLTGISN
-655 VINWNDVKE
+655 VINWNEVKE

-676 APMKG
+676 APTKG
-681 VNLVKLSNGKTIK
+681 INLVKLSNGQTIK
-694 VVVK
+694 VIVK

>member
-1 MRNIYLMTA
+1 MTA

-34 NWAVTSAPQKVENST
+34 NWAETSAPQKVENST
-49 RKVATRAGSDI
+49 KKVATRAGSDI
-60 TDNQRYINYSYDESY
+60 ADNQRYINYSYDESY

-100 TKFEGCKIVGARFY
+100 KKYEGCKIVGARFY

-258 SPFVKNDTKTGLAF
+258 SPFVKNNTKTGLAF

-290 VDGVKLG
+290 VDGEKMG
-297 TFTYN
+297 TFTYD
-302 KDNLGEN
+302 KTTAGDA

-316 DYSNIPVGLPID
+316 DYSNIPVGLPVD

-361 KFKVYKDN
+361 KFKVYKEN

-379 YACQM
+379 YACQL

-393 VLDKT
+393 VLTKT
-398 AKAREDD
+398 ANAREED

-411 IHGDG
+411 IHGEG
-416 QQVNEDGTVET
+416 QQVNEDGSVEK
-427 LSDVFTV
+427 LEDVFTV

-464 YEKALTVNM
+464 AEKALTVNM
-473 AAQAASDQ
+473 AAQDASDQ

-492 NESAT
+492 NEST
-497 YYPSFSTV
+497 TFYPSFSTV
-505 GIDSKL
+505 GIESKL

-522 MGKLINGYQKLIG
+522 MGKLINDYQKLIG

-545 EDKVTGRQSTGG
+545 EDKVIGKQNTGG
-557 STIKP
+557 SIAKP

-593 EVELDDAWKSQN
+593 EIELDDAWKSKN

-614 PMTEKEVDGKTALA
+614 PMKEQEKDGKTALA

-641 VVVGESDLTGISNN
+641 VAVGDSDLTGISN

-676 APMKG
+676 APTKG
-681 VNLVKLSNGKTIK
+681 INLVKLSNGQTIK

>member
-1 MRNIYLMTA
+1 MRNIYLMSA
-10 ALAMMAMTAN
+10 ALALMAMSAN
-20 AQSMKHINMNASSQ
+20 AQSMKRINKE
-34 NWAVTSAPQKVENST
+34 VTAKTWVETATPQKAA
-49 RKVATRAGSDI
+49 KKIATRAGELEA
-60 TDNQRYINYSYDESY
+60 NQRYINYSYDESY
-75 VWPATFPADT
+75 VWPSTFPADT

-100 TKFEGCKIVGARFY
+100 KKYEGCKIVGARFY

-120 ASKVGICHVKIEN
+120 ASKVGVCHVKVEN
-133 NTPYVGDILASK
+133 GTPYVGDILASK

-161 PYKIDTKNF
+161 PYKIDTKTF

-177 DFTPSNMSADAGYP
+177 DFTPSNMSADAGNP

-196 TYAGTCGA
+196 TWAGTCGA
-204 LAYGDVDGKHDQS
+204 LAFGDVDGKHDPNT
-217 SWAWQPIYLGTDG
+217 WAWQPIYIGADG

-243 GNFII
+243 GNFIL
-248 HDLVMDKIAM
+248 HDLVMSKMAM
-258 SPFVKNDTKTGLAF
+258 VPFAKSGNTTGLAF

-290 VDGVKLG
+290 VDGKKMG
-297 TFTYN
+297 TFIYDKTTAG
-302 KDNLGEN
+302 DA
-309 FKEITNA
+309 FREITDA
-316 DYSNIPVGLPID
+316 DNSNIQVGLPID
-328 KDWAIGEHEVTVYPV
+328 KNWGIGEHEVTVYPV

-348 EPAGDLTNDKLTT
+348 EPEGDLTNDKLTT

-384 SKYTYFADQ
+384 SKYTYFADE
-393 VLDKT
+393 VLTKLG
-398 AKAREDD
+398 KAREDE

-411 IHGDG
+411 IHGES
-416 QQVNEDGTVET
+416 QQKNEDGSVET

-449 SGAFNRYFYDNDVIN
+449 SGAFNRYFYDNNDIN
-464 YEKALTVNM
+464 SEKALTVNM
-473 AAQAASDQ
+473 AAQEASDQ
-481 DNVVSMLNTII
+481 ETVVGMLNTII
-492 NESAT
+492 NESAA

-505 GIDSKL
+505 SIDSKL
-511 DDATGKLTIKV
+511 DDATGKLSIKV
-522 MGKLINGYQKLIG
+522 MGKLINKYQKLIG

-545 EDKVTGRQSTGG
+545 EDNVRGKQNTGG
-557 STIKP
+557 SIAKP
-562 RFTHNHVLRKIV
+562 TTHNHVLRKIV
-574 TGTLG
+574 TNTLG

-593 EVELDDAWKSQN
+593 EIELDDAWKSKN
-605 MHIIAFVSR
+605 MHIIAFISR
-614 PMTEKEVDGKTALA
+614 PMKEQEKDGKTALA

-641 VVVGESDLTGISNN
+641 VAVGDSDFTGISN
-655 VINWNDVKE
+655 VINWNEVKE

-676 APMKG
+676 APTKG
-681 VNLVKLSNGKTIK
+681 INLVKLSNGQTIK